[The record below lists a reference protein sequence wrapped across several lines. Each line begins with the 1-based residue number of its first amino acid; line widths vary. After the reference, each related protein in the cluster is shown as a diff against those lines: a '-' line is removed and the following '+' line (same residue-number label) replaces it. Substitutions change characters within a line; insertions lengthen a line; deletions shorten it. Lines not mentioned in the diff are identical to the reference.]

1 MHSDDNLHLISSLA
15 SASPPLPPSPPP
27 VLYCVCRRPDD
38 GSLMIECATCENWF
52 HLHCFPPSAFA
63 PSKKDVVEVEEG
75 EKEEDG
81 NSVAAATEPAVGDAM
96 QSGGDRKETGQEIER
111 KDQDAQQNLGHEDS
125 QADRRL
131 ESSTGVFEKPDK
143 EEEEDEDEEWTCPG
157 CVRRERI
164 RQRRAFRK
172 RQREEQEE
180 EEEDDKGVE
189 EGQEGG
195 EDWRGVGG
203 EGPVERGA
211 RRREARRR
219 RNLGCAST
227 CGPETLSFARDKC
240 LSTYK
245 CSPTQCSIFADKGA
259 VDGGLANQ
267 VGTGGGG
274 GGSTG
279 GGSTGGGGGEGGG
292 GGGVAPAPAP
302 GGTPGY
308 TPPPTPD
315 LTCFFRCLNGM
326 NKLESYCDK
335 INYAL
340 TANCHNCP
348 DKIIEWAKTSC
359 VDYQDPDGNKCTPE
373 QCAAT

>member
-1 MHSDDNLHLISSLA
+1 MSVAHHKDMHSDDNLHLISSLA

-195 EDWRGVGG
+195 R
-203 EGPVERGA
+203 
-211 RRREARRR
+211 
-219 RNLGCAST
+219 
-227 CGPETLSFARDKC
+227 
-240 LSTYK
+240 
-245 CSPTQCSIFADKGA
+245 I
-259 VDGGLANQ
+259 
-267 VGTGGGG
+267 G
-274 GGSTG
+274 GGSVGKGRWRG
-279 GGSTGGGGGEGGG
+279 GR
-292 GGGVAPAPAP
+292 
-302 GGTPGY
+302 
-308 TPPPTPD
+308 D
-315 LTCFFRCLNGM
+315 
-326 NKLESYCDK
+326 
-335 INYAL
+335 
-340 TANCHNCP
+340 
-348 DKIIEWAKTSC
+348 
-359 VDYQDPDGNKCTPE
+359 DGKHGDD
-373 QCAAT
+373 AT